1 MGKFLNI
8 RVYNNPINDR
18 PFTTVLRKAQ
28 NKYNIIP
35 PNSNTHKRYK
45 KMAGLSYY
53 NTAKM
58 HSGSIKE
65 LENQYKVIQTLVLL
79 HSSCNLSSSFIL

>member
-8 RVYNNPINDR
+8 RVYNNPLNNK
-18 PFTTVLRKAQ
+18 PFTTVLRKAR

-35 PNSNTHKRYK
+35 PNSNTHRRYK

-65 LENQYKVIQTLVLL
+65 LETSTELFKQFLNAKDLVINK
-79 HSSCNLSSSFIL
+79 SSK